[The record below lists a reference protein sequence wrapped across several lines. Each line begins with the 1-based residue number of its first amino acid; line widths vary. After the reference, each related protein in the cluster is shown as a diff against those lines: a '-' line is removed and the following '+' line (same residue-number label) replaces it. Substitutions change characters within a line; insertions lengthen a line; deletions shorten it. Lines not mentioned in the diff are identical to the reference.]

1 MKVLNFT
8 LEQRLLRR
16 GIMRKTVLL
25 LLTLALAAACSSTPR
40 NDSSSPVAVQITPLN
55 QSADVFYFPGPISL
69 QYQIAVSNPTDNTL
83 TLRRLDLQSS
93 GSGAYV
99 VHTSSPLNVTIK
111 PKGTTSVTV
120 STWGRSLGGFLHQSE
135 PVILRA
141 TAYFNSPNGAF
152 VKIIQ
157 GMQQPE

>member
-1 MKVLNFT
+1 MCRNVF
-8 LEQRLLRR
+8 
-16 GIMRKTVLL
+16 VLL
-25 LLTLALAAACSSTPR
+25 ALTLAACASTPR

-55 QSADVFYFPGPISL
+55 QSADIFYFPGPISL
-69 QYQIAVSNPTDNTL
+69 QYQVAVSNPTDDTL

-99 VHTSSPLNVTIK
+99 IHTSSPLNVTIK
-111 PKGTTSVTV
+111 PNGTTAVTV
-120 STWGRSLGGFLHQSE
+120 STWGRSLGGFLHQNE

-141 TAYFNSPNGAF
+141 TAYFNGPRGAF